1 MSQSIMLLNQTHIH
15 LPFKI
20 LESGRWLVGNSN
32 TFSVEQFWEILSQV
46 GHAAKQVQIGRNLS
60 GHPVAS
66 PSPLLLNFCFLVIV
80 AFYMSSGI
88 STKGFSTFL
97 AFNSCARQSLNVQSR
112 TLCTYR
118 SRCLRLK
125 PASPPPRLLVQ
136 KVIRTFPI

>member
-20 LESGRWLVGNSN
+20 LKSGRWLVGNSN

-60 GHPVAS
+60 GHPWHHRAH
-66 PSPLLLNFCFLVIV
+66 FCFLVIV